1 MNTFV
6 GYNFKFG
13 WLDSAG
19 GGGAGGYTG
28 HGGSGASS
36 FFSNFGCAGYEAQQ
50 GRGGAATGAWVYYQQ
65 FGYGTTGGGVG
76 ICGMKND
83 PCTGTPTNCYSQ
95 SIANFSG
102 TLGFG
107 GRGGSCGSNGCA
119 TGIFGYIYGACYGGG
134 VPFSLATFFAGSIG
148 ACGAVRI
155 IWGNLICCRAFP
167 CCNTDCA
174 PGGNV

>member
-13 WLDSAG
+13 WLDSPG

-28 HGGSGASS
+28 HGGSGASA
-36 FFSNFGCAGYEAQQ
+36 FFSNFSCAGYEAQQ
-50 GRGGAATGAWVYYQQ
+50 GRGGAATGSWASYRQ
-65 FGYGTTGGGVG
+65 FAFASTGGGVG

-83 PCTGTPTNCYSQ
+83 PYTGTPTNCYCVSVD
-95 SIANFSG
+95 NFFGS
-102 TLGFG
+102 LGFG
-107 GRGGSCGSNGCA
+107 GRGGSCGGNGCF

-134 VPFSLATFFAGSIG
+134 VPFSLATFFGGSIG

-155 IWGNLICCRAFP
+155 IWGNPTCCRAFP